1 MSNHQTIT
9 TVQRGTGPPMLDIDR
24 AERIATAFFKGGITG
39 GATTRD
45 GVLARI
51 IAGHYLGLNETAS
64 VMGVMVNGGKPA
76 VWGDVLLAKI
86 RASGELADYREEISG
101 EGDALTA
108 TVTVTRVGHEH
119 SPTVRSFS
127 VADAKKAGLWTKAGP
142 WQQYTRRML
151 PTKPR
156 AWALRDTFA
165 DVLMGISIREE
176 YEPPE
181 GVPVAVAL
189 AAMKA
194 LPQLVTPTPALPAA
208 TVATPAD
215 PEGPITSATL
225 GQVAYA
231 RTEWLKATE
240 IDPADG
246 IAVARERQPEP
257 SPPPLPP
264 LALPTAAV
272 ANLDGKVSEATL
284 QEIAAARADWLVAVE
299 IDPADTEAVAR
310 EWGGMMFAFGCKS
323 ARELSEN
330 DARNLLVVLK
340 KRTVEAGQ
348 FIAGKLD
355 TETQAAAL
363 FGGEP
368 EPSPTSTDAAAGDAA

>member
-1 MSNHQTIT
+1 VSNHQTIT

-64 VMGVMVNGGKPA
+64 VIGVMVNGGKPA

-246 IAVARERQPEP
+246 IAVAREWGG
-257 SPPPLPP
+257 L
-264 LALPTAAV
+264 LAEFGVKSAKEMTEAGGQNLLAV
-272 ANLDGKVSEATL
+272 LRKRTTEAG
-284 QEIAAARADWLVAVE
+284 EF
-299 IDPADTEAVAR
+299 DPA
-310 EWGGMMFAFGCKS
+310 KI
-323 ARELSEN
+323 
-330 DARNLLVVLK
+330 DA
-340 KRTVEAGQ
+340 
-348 FIAGKLD
+348 
-355 TETQAAAL
+355 QAKADM
-363 FGGEP
+363 FGGDP
-368 EPSPTSTDAAAGDAA
+368 EQTPAPVTVAAEVVT